1 VTERNDMSNDTNTG
15 GPAFPALA
23 RYSRSAQ
30 LESALQQDGM
40 TLRDYFAAK
49 AMQGL
54 LSDSEVSG
62 TPEEFSTRAYNV
74 ADAMIKARNQ

>member
-15 GPAFPALA
+15 GPAFPNPH
-23 RYSRSAQ
+23 YVNHK
-30 LESALQQDGM
+30 GM

-54 LSDSEVSG
+54 LADSEVSG
-62 TPEEFSTRAYNV
+62 TPNEFALRSYAM
-74 ADAMIKARNQ
+74 ADAMIQARDAK